1 MTHEW
6 RKILVEHILGDPGAD
21 SGGKGK
27 PKRVEKMARRK
38 VKNSPPFPP
47 PPRFY
52 FPCPWVS
59 EAGLKISY
67 MLLGRSFK
75 TGPTMYK
82 KKKQTNK
89 NEKSKD
95 YCKADSEERVL
106 FFITIFI
113 SIYPCAWHSGLRY
126 DHHFINKRMLA
137 LEKPV

>member
-1 MTHEW
+1 M
-6 RKILVEHILGDPGAD
+6 VEHILGDPGAD

-27 PKRVEKMARRK
+27 SKRMEKKARRK

-59 EAGLKISY
+59 EAGLNISY

-82 KKKQTNK
+82 KKQTNK

-95 YCKADSEERVL
+95 YYKADSEERVL
-106 FFITIFI
+106 FFYNKFI
-113 SIYPCAWHSGLRY
+113 SIYPCA
-126 DHHFINKRMLA
+126 
-137 LEKPV
+137 

>member
-47 PPRFY
+47 PPPFL
-52 FPCPWVS
+52 FPLPL
-59 EAGLKISY
+59 GLRGWIKNILHVARTQFQNRAY
-67 MLLGRSFK
+67 DV
-75 TGPTMYK
+75 Y
-82 KKKQTNK
+82 KKQTNK

-106 FFITIFI
+106 FFVTIFI
-113 SIYPCAWHSGLRY
+113 SIYPCA
-126 DHHFINKRMLA
+126 
-137 LEKPV
+137 